1 MLRGKIIIYGDLK
14 LAVDL
19 ISFYLVAQ
27 KSSPESEI
35 LTFNE
40 VAELKASLQAVPA
53 DILITTQSP
62 HHLSENGLWPCRYS
76 LPPQSTRLILI
87 NDGRYQFS
95 PQDAL
100 KLGVHGLLDL
110 REGLPLLMQTLN
122 VVASGHFLFCGTSLK
137 AASVSPC
144 AEIGDLSL
152 RERQVLVLL
161 AQGNRSKEI
170 AASLG
175 LSTRTV
181 EKYRENLIR
190 KTGLPNVA
198 SLTLMAIKAGLLHEK
213 N

>member
-1 MLRGKIIIYGDLK
+1 MMFGKIIIYGDLK

-19 ISFYLVAQ
+19 IAFYLG
-27 KSSPESEI
+27 SLNLSENEI
-35 LTFNE
+35 LAFHKVE
-40 VAELKASLQAVPA
+40 ELKASLQAVPA

-62 HHLSENGLWPCRYS
+62 NHLFEKGLWPCPYS
-76 LPPQSTRLILI
+76 TPPRSTRLILI
-87 NDGRYQFS
+87 NDGRYLFS
-95 PQDAL
+95 AQEAL

-110 REGLPLLMQTLN
+110 RESLPLLMQTLN
-122 VVASGHFLFCGTSLK
+122 VVAAGHFLFCGTSVK
-137 AASVSPC
+137 AIPVSAS
-144 AEIGDLSL
+144 AEVGDLSL

-175 LSTRTV
+175 LSIRTV